1 MQIVL
6 ISVLKLMIPQLHNV
20 IILMNFIV
28 YNSIIIIITGTMLNL
43 QHTVLE
49 EIVTNDIALNF
60 TESVLEICAIELEE
74 SGEYSCTASNGIS
87 TATVNNTANLTVIP
101 GLCVCGGGGGGRR
114 GYAVFILT

>member
-1 MQIVL
+1 
-6 ISVLKLMIPQLHNV
+6 
-20 IILMNFIV
+20 
-28 YNSIIIIITGTMLNL
+28 MLNL

-60 TESVLEICAIELEE
+60 TESVLEICGIELEE

-101 GLCVCGGGGGGRR
+101 GLCVGRRGGEGGGR
-114 GYAVFILT
+114 GGGMLCLYSLDDKQFPYACVSVFWIKEPTYIGSNNHDKIISIEI